1 MGSHVTN
8 LLSAAESL
16 TEAERRE
23 LIELLAA
30 GLDDPA
36 TVGTD
41 AESAVLNESW
51 QRVVAERSAEYD
63 AGLAETVP
71 FGGSAREV
79 ALISPPASPRRAG
92 GWFRIL
98 A

>member
-1 MGSHVTN
+1 MSSNVIN

-16 TEAERRE
+16 PEAERRE

-36 TVGTD
+36 IAGVET
-41 AESAVLNESW
+41 EPAVLNESW
-51 QRVVAERSAEYD
+51 QRIVAERSAEYD

-71 FGGSAREV
+71 WEEVLAKWRE
-79 ALISPPASPRRAG
+79 RRANG
-92 GWFRIL
+92 V
-98 A
+98 